1 MTKSSSRAG
10 ISGFRLLNWVLEKRL
25 ALSLTVSL
33 MSIPCAAAW
42 ASIELSD
49 DVAGKQA
56 AQGRD
61 GIGYV
66 TLRALGALA
75 AYNLGVGQA
84 LLIEWSFF

>member
-1 MTKSSSRAG
+1 
-10 ISGFRLLNWVLEKRL
+10 
-25 ALSLTVSL
+25 